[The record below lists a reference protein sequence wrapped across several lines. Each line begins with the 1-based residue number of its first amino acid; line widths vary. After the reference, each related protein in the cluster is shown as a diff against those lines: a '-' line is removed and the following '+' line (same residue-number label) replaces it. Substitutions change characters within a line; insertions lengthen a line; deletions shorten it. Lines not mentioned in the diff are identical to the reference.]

1 MSNALKI
8 FACSGLSQST
18 DAARSQFETEGT
30 VAVDNTQAM
39 NSLLAKINLCATKI
53 RKIKMSEADLIES
66 YNLLVLYSVCFYF
79 ARLYKN
85 DTETLKA
92 LSGIFASVYNS
103 GLFFSTST
111 NAAER
116 EAMVN
121 DIIEKMENMLAS
133 GNPYI
138 ETQGAAWWNTNITN
152 KNKVGLPAELREKIS
167 GIGAT
172 IKEDY
177 GELNKYLYDG
187 GTYFLYLFMTEQQL
201 NNATY
206 AIRKKYKKQME
217 VYNYCR
223 NCFCKEYSGVYGS
236 EEDMVNIIR
245 AGIIED
251 FGETPEQVVSDILS
265 GKSVSKEQVG
275 ITAIVL
281 AAIITSV
288 TTLILGVITVVCNY
302 AASVFVAKY
311 TIPENLEDGM
321 ASESDWDG
329 LNAKNQSEN
338 SGLPLIILGGAA
350 LAFVLFSKNN

>member
-18 DAARSQFETEGT
+18 DTARSQFETEGT
-30 VAVDNTQAM
+30 VAIDNTQAM

-53 RKIKMSEADLIES
+53 RKIKMSEADLVES

-79 ARLYKN
+79 ARLYRDN
-85 DTETLKA
+85 TETLKA

-103 GLFFSTST
+103 GLFFSMST

-121 DIIEKMENMLAS
+121 DIVEKMEDMLAS
-133 GNPYI
+133 GHMYI
-138 ETQGAAWWNTNITN
+138 ETQEAAWWNANVTN
-152 KNKVGLPAELREKIS
+152 KNVVGLSPEAREKIS

-187 GTYFLYLFMTEQQL
+187 STYFLYLFMTEQQL
-201 NNATY
+201 NKATY
-206 AIRKKYKKQME
+206 AIRKRRKKQEE
-217 VYNYCR
+217 VYVYCR

-251 FGETPEQVVSDILS
+251 FGETPEQVIADILS
-265 GKSVSKEQVG
+265 NNGGSKGQIG
-275 ITAIVL
+275 IAAAVL
-281 AAIITSV
+281 AAIITAV
-288 TTLILGVITVVCNY
+288 TSLVLGVITAVCNY
-302 AASVFVAKY
+302 AAQVAVAKY
-311 TIPENLEDGM
+311 ALPDNLEDGM
-321 ASESDWDG
+321 ASEDDWSG
-329 LNAKNQSEN
+329 LNAKNQATN

-350 LAFVLFSKNN
+350 LAAVLFSNKN